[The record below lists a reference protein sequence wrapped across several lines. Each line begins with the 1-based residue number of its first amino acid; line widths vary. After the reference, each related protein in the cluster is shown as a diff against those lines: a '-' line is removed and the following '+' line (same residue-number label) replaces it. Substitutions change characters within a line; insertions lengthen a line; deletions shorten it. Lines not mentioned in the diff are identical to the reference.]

1 MSVKYWHFRRNW
13 KYTIHWLN
21 TRKPRPKIFSV
32 VIKLNHF
39 RSKTI
44 FGIGCISQSL
54 LSPQLLVKCWH
65 FRWYWKF
72 TIYWLNG
79 SKLRLKSHQSSSK
92 WIISNVNTIFGIG
105 CISKTLLSPK
115 LSVKNWHFRVI
126 LKIHHLMTSWQQT
139 KTKILSI
146 VIKMNHF
153 KCKNQFWNWF
163 HQWRFI
169 MISIVSKNTD
179 ISGDIENTPSTDST
193 AANHGRNLF
202 NHD

>member
-1 MSVKYWHFRRNW
+1 MSVKYWHFRRYW

-21 TRKPRPKIFSV
+21 SRKPRPKISSV

-54 LSPQLLVKCWH
+54 LSPQLSVKYWH

-79 SKLRLKSHQSSSK
+79 SKLRLKSRQSSSK
-92 WIISNVNTIFGIG
+92 WIISNVNTIFGID

-115 LSVKNWHFRVI
+115 LSVKNWNFRRYW
-126 LKIHHLMTSWQQT
+126 KYTIHWLNSRKPGPKSLQSWSKWT
-139 KTKILSI
+139 
-146 VIKMNHF
+146 
-153 KCKNQFWNWF
+153 
-163 HQWRFI
+163 
-169 MISIVSKNTD
+169 ISNVKRIFGFYCIN
-179 ISGDIENTPSTDST
+179 
-193 AANHGRNLF
+193 
-202 NHD
+202 